1 MDYSSRRRNSKKAR
15 GVPHEIMV
23 LISHLWQSVKYD
35 SVKCEKRMRQTTT
48 AEVRLDEGNATIA
61 GAARQTT
68 HRFGRLT
75 AAMLHCIITEAGG

>member
-1 MDYSSRRRNSKKAR
+1 
-15 GVPHEIMV
+15 
-23 LISHLWQSVKYD
+23 
-35 SVKCEKRMRQTTT
+35 MRQTTT

-61 GAARQTT
+61 GAARQTI